1 MIRDKLYLF
10 DFILLANVIYNNVPR
25 YNYYENTVS
34 VLFKTICLVKI
45 LCAYYVL
52 DSMSMYWQLNVQQGR
67 ESLLIRIDY

>member
-1 MIRDKLYLF
+1 MFRDKVYLVVL
-10 DFILLANVIYNNVPR
+10 ILLANVMGNNVPR
-25 YNYYENTVS
+25 YNYYKNTVS

-52 DSMSMYWQLNVQQGR
+52 DSMSMYWQLNAQQGR